1 MTSII
6 GSTFSVAGTTNWH
19 LLCLLSY
26 RASKS
31 YQLLPTSTTLTRPL
45 GPSQVS
51 QLVRQPAPPSIVQA
65 TQTTASS
72 SLEYWELRQGAST
85 GVAAMQLAIISPSH
99 AIIIDKVEHNPLT
112 IDNHP
117 AWGALFNLNTYA
129 VKALRM
135 KSNSFCAGGSF
146 LGNGT
151 LINVGGNP
159 VVETHTSPL
168 DFADI
173 NGTLG
178 MRLFSPCEASD
189 VAFCDM
195 FEGPERVRLAS
206 LRWYNTVVRIQD
218 GSVTIIG
225 GSRRGGG
232 MNNATTNNPTIEYYP
247 PKDVHSTNGT
257 PIRLQFLVDTLN
269 SNLYPSFLLPDGRI
283 FVAANRDAMLCDRKE
298 NTGSSPSNP

>member
-1 MTSII
+1 
-6 GSTFSVAGTTNWH
+6 
-19 LLCLLSY
+19 
-26 RASKS
+26 
-31 YQLLPTSTTLTRPL
+31 
-45 GPSQVS
+45 
-51 QLVRQPAPPSIVQA
+51 
-65 TQTTASS
+65 
-72 SLEYWELRQGAST
+72 
-85 GVAAMQLAIISPSH
+85 
-99 AIIIDKVEHNPLT
+99 
-112 IDNHP
+112 
-117 AWGALFNLNTYA
+117 
-129 VKALRM
+129 M

-225 GSRRGGG
+225 GSRRGGW

-269 SNLYPSFLLPDGRI
+269 SNLFPSFLLPDGRI

>member
-1 MTSII
+1 
-6 GSTFSVAGTTNWH
+6 
-19 LLCLLSY
+19 
-26 RASKS
+26 
-31 YQLLPTSTTLTRPL
+31 
-45 GPSQVS
+45 
-51 QLVRQPAPPSIVQA
+51 
-65 TQTTASS
+65 
-72 SLEYWELRQGAST
+72 
-85 GVAAMQLAIISPSH
+85 MQLAIISPSH
-99 AIIIDKVEHNPLT
+99 AIVIDKVEHNPLT

-168 DFADI
+168 DFGDT
-173 NGTLG
+173 NGTQG
-178 MRLFSPCEASD
+178 VRLFPPCEASD
-189 VAFCDM
+189 VADCDM
-195 FEGPERVRLAS
+195 FEDPERVRLAS
-206 LRWYNTVVRIQD
+206 PRWYNTVVRIQD

-225 GSRRGGG
+225 GSRRGGW

-269 SNLYPSFLLPDGRI
+269 SNLFPSFLLPDGRI